1 VEGEDTTYLSVHN
14 KRTQHIKT
22 SCKRMDFEN
31 VFLNLQK
38 KKNTILDLSS
48 ITKRYRNRVLENL
61 DKQFCLNLKLNKG
74 ILYFQLWRTNSI
86 NLKTHS
92 NHIKKTKSFC
102 GKENLK
108 KSDEILNENEKK
120 RRYRYEFLRITT
132 MMNLRSK
139 VKRK

>member
-1 VEGEDTTYLSVHN
+1 
-14 KRTQHIKT
+14 
-22 SCKRMDFEN
+22 MDFEN

-61 DKQFCLNLKLNKG
+61 DKQFCLNLKLNKD
-74 ILYFQLWRTNSI
+74 ILYFQLWRI
-86 NLKTHS
+86 NYISLKTHS
-92 NHIKKTKSFC
+92 NHTKKTKSFC

-120 RRYRYEFLRITT
+120 RRYRYEFRRITT